1 MNLHSGCTLALCLE
15 GHRFKPGL
23 ERKTKLGIEKKFWVY
38 KGAEAKALV
47 S

>member
-1 MNLHSGCTLALCLE
+1 LAVW
-15 GHRFKPGL
+15 KPGL

-38 KGAEAKALV
+38 KGAEAKELV